1 MVSKLIANF
10 ILPMAIPLMN
20 NYCSREILY
29 CPFVIAGNFLMRV
42 NLCFDTAMF
51 TQSREITIIL
61 IDGVKR

>member
-1 MVSKLIANF
+1 
-10 ILPMAIPLMN
+10 MN